1 MVLAWGRVF
10 GGVFSAHARPTLAV
24 LWTFPHT
31 FPEDTNF
38 GKHGDE
44 GQRRRG
50 MGKTVVV
57 VGGGGQNK
65 STNAHVNTGRQAHTH
80 TGHLNGPVDQEATNP
95 EFVEMSDFDEEEGKG
110 AGPWCLKC

>member
-10 GGVFSAHARPTLAV
+10 GGVLSAHARPTLAV

-38 GKHGDE
+38 AKHGDE
-44 GQRRRG
+44 GQTGWG

-57 VGGGGQNK
+57 VVGGGQNK
-65 STNAHVNTGRQAHTH
+65 STNAHVNVERQAHMH
-80 TGHLNGPVDQEATNP
+80 TGHRNGLGGHEP
-95 EFVEMSDFDEEEGKG
+95 
-110 AGPWCLKC
+110 